1 MCVPLISVLPL
12 AWDRGDGQQNFEDAG
27 MKMVFF
33 RIRYKLL
40 PCFFHFFVGV
50 SHCSFVYSCLCGSL
64 RLSVGLWCHKRFSPS
79 VVWQLTWC
87 LTESHGDCKRGGR
100 HGACYGLQRPH
111 GMQLAV
117 KTTYLSTCP
126 KDDDITCKF
135 FGMAYKALQ
144 DLILDI
150 FSALSAASPK
160 RPKPQPSW
168 GVLWFP
174 EPSML

>member
-64 RLSVGLWCHKRFSPS
+64 RLSVGL
-79 VVWQLTWC
+79 
-87 LTESHGDCKRGGR
+87 
-100 HGACYGLQRPH
+100 
-111 GMQLAV
+111 
-117 KTTYLSTCP
+117 
-126 KDDDITCKF
+126 
-135 FGMAYKALQ
+135 
-144 DLILDI
+144 
-150 FSALSAASPK
+150 
-160 RPKPQPSW
+160 
-168 GVLWFP
+168 
-174 EPSML
+174 